1 MTAFV
6 ENPTDMLIF
15 ARVAKTMSFTRA
27 AQDLAVSRSVV
38 SKHITQLEDRLGVRL
53 LNRTTRRLSL
63 TEAGDIFYG
72 YCREVVTSV
81 DDATAAIKAMQSQP
95 SGELKISMSLIL
107 GQLLTP
113 AMVQQLLACY
123 PALSINLELTND
135 YVDLVGEGYD
145 AAVRIGILSDS
156 SLVAR
161 KVGSTKLIVCAT
173 PTYFGANGVPTSPDE
188 LSEHDCII
196 LTTLGSGIPYWRFQG
211 ANGAVS
217 VKVMSRMQT
226 NSDAAIHKAVLAG
239 HGIAYVPEFMVGVD
253 IAAGRLQVILQDYCQ
268 QQRGIYVLYPNHK
281 NLPLKVRAFVDFV
294 SDNIGRAEMFA
305 S

>member
-1 MTAFV
+1 MIASV
-6 ENPTDMLIF
+6 DNSTDMLIF
-15 ARVAKTMSFTRA
+15 ARVVKTMSFTRA

-38 SKHITQLEDRLGVRL
+38 SKRITQLENRLGVRL

-72 YCREVVTSV
+72 YCRDVVTSV
-81 DDATAAIKAMQSQP
+81 DDATAAVKAMQSQP

-113 AMVQQLLACY
+113 PIVQQLLACY

-135 YVDLVGEGYD
+135 YVDLVGDGYD

-161 KVGSTKLIVCAT
+161 KVGGTRLIVCAT
-173 PTYFGANGVPTSPDE
+173 PTYFGANGIPTSPEE
-188 LSEHDCII
+188 LSEHDCIT
-196 LTTLGSGIPYWRFQG
+196 LTTVGSGVPYWRFQG
-211 ANGAVS
+211 ANGTIS
-217 VKVMSRMQT
+217 VRISSRMQT
-226 NSDAAIHKAVLAG
+226 NSDAAIHEAVLAG
-239 HGIAYVPEFMVGVD
+239 HGVAYVPEFMVSAD
-253 IAAGRLQVILQDYCQ
+253 IAAGRLQVVLPDHTKQE
-268 QQRGIYVLYPNHK
+268 RGIYVLYPNQK

-294 SDNIGRAEMFA
+294 ADNIGRSELF
-305 S
+305 SS